1 MSPTETMPSFLN
13 RSSGKLLT
21 VFQGDGSG
29 EGIKDESEDQGND
42 RENTYEDIPNDFH
55 TLDPSATKG

>member
-1 MSPTETMPSFLN
+1 MPSFLN

-42 RENTYEDIPNDFH
+42 RENTYEDIMNGFH
-55 TLDPSATKG
+55 DTRSFRNEGMMVPS

>member
-42 RENTYEDIPNDFH
+42 RENTYEDILNGFH
-55 TLDPSATKG
+55 TLDPFATKG